1 MRWNRFVKTPCHLLP
16 ASHLTLSLIPAS
28 SGQDIG
34 RPLEADLAEADG
46 GGAGARR
53 QGVEHPL
60 RGQDQRRPRPA
71 QGRPQG
77 EKKKWTAKC
86 YPVLIFVYLRDCR
99 WRKIEV
105 LFTEVWLPSDV

>member
-1 MRWNRFVKTPCHLLP
+1 MRWNSVPPLS
-16 ASHLTLSLIPAS
+16 ASRLTLSLIPAS

-53 QGVEHPL
+53 QGVERPR

-77 EKKKWTAKC
+77 ESKDDRVWTAKC
-86 YPVLIFVYLRDCR
+86 FLL
-99 WRKIEV
+99 
-105 LFTEVWLPSDV
+105 

>member
-1 MRWNRFVKTPCHLLP
+1 MSSLLP
-16 ASHLTLSLIPAS
+16 ASHLPAS

-53 QGVEHPL
+53 QGVERPR

-77 EKKKWTAKC
+77 EKKC
-86 YPVLIFVYLRDCR
+86 SLYVLDYWYIPC
-99 WRKIEV
+99 
-105 LFTEVWLPSDV
+105 SA